1 MSWYIW
7 YSPLRLFEVA
17 IESWPEWDLNPQPLI
32 LSFWKTY
39 WKVCWERLPKDVVI
53 QQIQKV
59 YIYICVC
66 VCVCVFVY
74 IIHVCI
80 YLRVYIY
87 THKYI
92 HVYILSEFPVNHYLL
107 ATFLNK
113 LFNKFSRI
121 TVAVFQYWKYSVNSY
136 SSYIIRIH
144 TYLYIY
150 TQIYMYMYIYI

>member
-1 MSWYIW
+1 MVFTTKTLWSSYRKLAWVRFEPTTFDSVILKNLLK
-7 YSPLRLFEVA
+7 SLLRKVA
-17 IESWPEWDLNPQPLI
+17 KRCCHTANSES
-32 LSFWKTY
+32 
-39 WKVCWERLPKDVVI
+39 
-53 QQIQKV
+53 V
-59 YIYICVC
+59 YIYICVCVC